1 MLYQLVKIYHNQVI
15 SKRDFRLKSLKLRKF
30 KIFMIQIQKTNQK
43 LMMTILLMMSFL
55 VLISMQLVVVEAELF
70 LAQIHLNQKYK
81 IQIINK
87 KLAQT

>member
-55 VLISMQLVVVEAELF
+55 VLISMQLVEVEAELF
-70 LAQIHLNQKYK
+70 LAQIPLNQKYK
-81 IQIINK
+81 IQITNK